1 MNPRFAAPSKDQG
14 IDGADGPAGGG
25 AGGSAFAEGVD
36 PLAGGSKGVRVSI
49 LDSRP
54 LVAQGLASMLQTWA
68 AVDVVMV
75 NGDDSEGIEALA
87 QSSSDVVVLGVHHGT
102 APAVVALVR
111 NVIDASRAHV
121 VALVS
126 SSDVELVSLILAAGA
141 AAVVATKA
149 DYDDLGRAILSVQA
163 RGSSAPTA
171 ELTAVVRH
179 LIAGPDRVTLDRPR
193 LSSRELDVL
202 RALVEGAQTTQ
213 IARDLDLSTNTI
225 RTHVQNVLRKLGAH
239 SRLEATAIALKEGL
253 LA

>member
-1 MNPRFAAPSKDQG
+1 VGDAGDDIGDELMIARFAATDEDQG
-14 IDGADGPAGGG
+14 GR
-25 AGGSAFAEGVD
+25 S
-36 PLAGGSKGVRVSI
+36 VRVAI
-49 LDSRP
+49 LDGRP

-75 NGDDSEGIEALA
+75 NGDDPEGIEALMQCPA
-87 QSSSDVVVLGVHHGT
+87 EVVVLGVHEGT
-102 APAVVALVR
+102 APAVVSLVR
-111 NVIDASRAHV
+111 KVIDASNAHV

-141 AAVVATKA
+141 AAVVATKS
-149 DYDDLGRAILSVQA
+149 DYDDLGRTIVSVQA
-163 RGSSAPTA
+163 RGSAAPTA

-179 LIAGPDRVTLDRPR
+179 LISGPDRVTQERPR
-193 LSSRELDVL
+193 LSARELDVL
-202 RALVEGAQTTQ
+202 RALVDGAQTSQ